1 MKAIQL
7 DLGREWRG
15 GQRQVLYLARH
26 LLRAGPFLPV
36 VAAPR
41 GAPLIERARA
51 EGIET
56 VELPGRAEWRPGNF
70 AAVNRLLR
78 EGREVH
84 ILHTHCARSAAL
96 GALLRLL
103 SRVRFRLVHT
113 RRVSYPLSGWW
124 STDKYRLADHVV
136 GVSAEIR
143 DVLEQGGVESGKLSV
158 VHSGIDPTRYPVRER
173 DEAAGP
179 RIVGFVGALTRQKGC
194 AVLLD
199 ALALLAQNN
208 ALAWRALIVGDGP
221 LRVELERRAAFL
233 GLAETGAERV
243 RFLGWRES
251 REVMPGM
258 DVLAVPSVDGEGS
271 SGVIK
276 EAWVT
281 GLPVAASDLP
291 SNLELVEPD
300 VSGLTA
306 PAGDAAA
313 LAGTLSRLL
322 ADPVLCRRLRAGG
335 VERVRLFTDTAMAER
350 YLTLYRELVE
360 MKRA

>member
-1 MKAIQL
+1 MIKAIQL

-26 LLRAGPFLPV
+26 LLHAGPFLPV

-78 EGREVH
+78 EGRQVH

-124 STDKYRLADHVV
+124 SVEKYRVADRVV
-136 GVSAEIR
+136 GVSGEIR
-143 DVLEQGGVESGKLSV
+143 DVLALSGIPADKLSV
-158 VHSGIDPTRYPVRER
+158 IHSGIDPTRYPLCER
-173 DEAAGP
+173 GDGAEP
-179 RIVGFVGALTRQKGC
+179 KVIGFVGALTGQKGC
-194 AVLLD
+194 GVLLD
-199 ALALLAQNN
+199 ALALLAQKPVP
-208 ALAWRALIVGDGP
+208 AWKALIVGDGG
-221 LRVELERRAAFL
+221 LRSELERKAGTL
-233 GLAETGAERV
+233 GLLERV
-243 RFLGWRES
+243 RFLGYRES

-258 DVLAVPSVDGEGS
+258 DMLAVPSVDGEGS

-281 GLPVAASDLP
+281 GLPVVASDLP
-291 SNLELVEPD
+291 SNLELVEPGI
-300 VSGLTA
+300 SGMSVTKGDPA
-306 PAGDAAA
+306 PLADA
-313 LAGTLSRLL
+313 LAVLLLDPTLR
-322 ADPVLCRRLRAGG
+322 RRLRAGG
-335 VERVRLFTDTAMAER
+335 TERMSLFTDTAMAGR
-350 YLTLYRELVE
+350 YVELYRE
-360 MKRA
+360 MSTSHS